1 MAHKNNAFKKMN
13 TLCPYIQL
21 CDKSNL
27 KKNST
32 SNCRRFCWAMYS
44 KAELGKL
51 WPASCFVSKLLMEY
65 SHAHSFMYC
74 LWWFLYYNSRAV

>member
-27 KKNST
+27 KKIIAPQIAEGFVGQCTLKQSWA
-32 SNCRRFCWAMYS
+32 NCG
-44 KAELGKL
+44 L
-51 WPASCFVSKLLMEY
+51 PAVL
-65 SHAHSFMYC
+65 
-74 LWWFLYYNSRAV
+74 

>member
-27 KKNST
+27 KKII
-32 SNCRRFCWAMYS
+32 APQI
-44 KAELGKL
+44 AEG
-51 WPASCFVSKLLMEY
+51 FVGQCTLKQS
-65 SHAHSFMYC
+65 
-74 LWWFLYYNSRAV
+74 